1 MKASRLSLHFFF
13 FFQAEDGIRDLIVTG
28 VQTCALP
35 IYLCLAAPVVALR
48 HERLPFCHPQLL
60 LATADVM
67 THGRF
72 RHCNLGPFRT
82 NPLPDAVRR
91 MPLLTRSLLV
101 SPQNLVDELFHRFEL
116 GLRPHRNLALRRDR
130 ARHRLP
136 HDPPMHPELLRHA
149 SDRSYPKAV
158 LPPDLFNLI
167 CSNSSTLLLLSIALP
182 VPAGRDRAG
191 RSIAIYKAG
200 PN

>member
-1 MKASRLSLHFFF
+1 MASPTVCGLPAIRRCSSARHPASKSLFHSSKLST
-13 FFQAEDGIRDLIVTG
+13 RDLRDSFVPTD
-28 VQTCALP
+28 
-35 IYLCLAAPVVALR
+35 LCRAAPVVALR
-48 HERLPFCHPQLL
+48 HERLPFCHAQLL

-67 THGRF
+67 THGRC

-158 LPPDLFNLI
+158 LPPDLFKQFHLA
-167 CSNSSTLLLLSIALP
+167 SIALP
-182 VPAGRDRAG
+182 V
-191 RSIAIYKAG
+191 
-200 PN
+200 

>member
-1 MKASRLSLHFFF
+1 
-13 FFQAEDGIRDLIVTG
+13 
-28 VQTCALP
+28 
-35 IYLCLAAPVVALR
+35 
-48 HERLPFCHPQLL
+48 
-60 LATADVM
+60 M

-72 RHCNLGPFRT
+72 RHRDLGPFRA

-158 LPPDLFNLI
+158 LPPDLFKQFHLA
-167 CSNSSTLLLLSIALP
+167 SP
-182 VPAGRDRAG
+182 VHRPPRPGWQGQGRT
-191 RSIAIYKAG
+191 IYRYI
-200 PN
+200 